1 MKRHLIWILVVFITY
16 FSKDAFAKLEIV
28 RNDKGAAFDV
38 FITEKITEDD
48 YEDLLTFV
56 FSFLD
61 AADSADID
69 VDVDVSMIRFMV
81 NLNSTGGSVDAAIDI
96 GRLLRQTDSMAVV
109 YHDSKCF
116 SACVYILA
124 GAKRRAVDGEVGIHR
139 PYDAVARLESERD
152 QKEIYRSLENEV
164 KKYLSEV
171 NISTRLYDD
180 SIFVAPERIRI
191 LTVDELEEYGLSVN
205 DPYTDEADSVQRAKR
220 IGISRAELAARYA
233 LAAKAC
239 VWDGSYE
246 EVSIKKLHDCRL
258 RIIEK

>member
-1 MKRHLIWILVVFITY
+1 MKRYLALILSVFIVY
-16 FSKDAFAKLEIV
+16 CSQDAFAKLDIV
-28 RNDKGAAFDV
+28 SNDENKVFDV

-48 YEDLLTFV
+48 YKDLLTFV

-61 AADSADID
+61 AADSAD
-69 VDVDVSMIRFMV
+69 VDVDVGMIRFMV
-81 NLNSTGGSVDAAIDI
+81 KLNSTGGSVDAAMNI

-124 GAKRRAVDGEVGIHR
+124 GAKRRAVDGEVGVHR
-139 PYDAVARLESERD
+139 PYDAVARLESEED
-152 QKEIYRSLENEV
+152 QKELYRLLENKV

-171 NISTRLYDD
+171 NIPTRLYDD
-180 SIFVAPERIRI
+180 SLFIAPEKIKI
-191 LTVDELEEYGLSVN
+191 LTVDEVEEYGLSVN
-205 DPYTDEADSVQRAKR
+205 DPYTDEADSVQEAKR

-233 LAAKAC
+233 LADRSC
-239 VWDGSYE
+239 IWDGSYGE
-246 EVSIKKLHDCRL
+246 KSIKKLHDCRL